1 MRDPMSWA
9 LPVARL
15 FGVTVKIHILYPLIA
30 LGLILRAAADKSA
43 APGAW
48 IEVTILFGMLLVII
62 ICHEYGHIFGARYA
76 DGDGDQIMI
85 WPLGGLA
92 YVDVPHTPR
101 AHLIAVV
108 AGPLVNLILCAIVAI
123 GLGVAGFV
131 APYKPFQNPLNP
143 QMSNW
148 REGAIYS
155 RYGPPA
161 MDDRDILGRAI
172 MRALNKADKPDRAA
186 EDLKKQLDEDRK
198 QPYFVAQEPTG
209 PRGVSWFDVQ
219 SLGDGKL
226 VLKNRPDVA
235 VRPAVLPTWARF
247 ACEFHLL
254 SYWLLLF
261 NLLPAFP
268 LDGGRIFQSLLWFRT
283 DYRYA
288 TTTAVTVGSVTALVM
303 LVVAFIYNEA
313 LVLGLALFMYISC
326 RQQLMIL
333 EAGADESGLGYDFSQ
348 GYTSLERGEP
358 VPPKPKRPNFIQR
371 WLLQRAARRLQR
383 DLEQRE
389 QDDARMDVLLEK
401 IAREGKESLTDE
413 ERRFLK
419 RVSDQYR
426 RRT

>member
-30 LGLILRAAADKSA
+30 LGLILRAGADKSA
-43 APGAW
+43 PAGAW
-48 IEVTILFGMLLVII
+48 VEAAILFGMLLVIV
-62 ICHEYGHIFGARYA
+62 ICHEFGHIFGARSV
-76 DGDGDQIMI
+76 DGDGEQILI

-101 AHLIAVV
+101 AHLITAW
-108 AGPLVNLILCAIVAI
+108 AGPMVNVILCLIVAV
-123 GLGVAGFV
+123 GLAVGGFV
-131 APYKPFQNPLNP
+131 APLNPFQNPLNP
-143 QMSNW
+143 EMKSW
-148 REGAIYS
+148 RDGALYT
-155 RYGPPA
+155 RYGPPP
-161 MDDRDILGRAI
+161 MDDEQLFFRFLAT
-172 MRALNKADKPDRAA
+172 LDKPDRDA
-186 EDLKKQLDEDRK
+186 EKLKKQVEEERH
-198 QPYFVAQEPTG
+198 QPYYVTVNEATG
-209 PRGVSWFDVQ
+209 PRGVTWYDKQ

-226 VLKNRPDVA
+226 ALKTKPEVE
-235 VRPAVLPTWARF
+235 VRPAVLPVWARF
-247 ACEFHLL
+247 ACEFYLL
-254 SYWLLLF
+254 SLWLFLF

-268 LDGGRIFQSLLWFRT
+268 LDGGRIFQAILWGRA

-303 LVVAFIYNEA
+303 LVVAFVYNEA
-313 LVLGLALFMYISC
+313 LLLGLALFIYISC

-333 EAGADESGLGYDFSQ
+333 EAGADEAGLGYDFSQ

-358 VPPKPKRPNFIQR
+358 APPKPKKPNFIQR

-383 DLEQRE
+383 DLERRE
-389 QDDARMDVLLEK
+389 QDEARMDVLLEK
-401 IAREGKESLTDE
+401 IAREGKESLTEE

-426 RRT
+426 KRT

>member
-1 MRDPMSWA
+1 MRDPMTWA

-15 FGVTVKIHILYPLIA
+15 FGVTVKIHLLFPLIA

-48 IEVTILFGMLLVII
+48 IETTILFGMLLVIVVF
-62 ICHEYGHIFGARYA
+62 HEYGHIFGARYV

-101 AHLIAVV
+101 AHLIAAV
-108 AGPLVNLILCAIVAI
+108 AGPLVNVILCIIVAA
-123 GLGVAGFV
+123 GLAGAGFV
-131 APYKPFQNPLNP
+131 VPILNPFQNPLNP
-143 QMSNW
+143 QMKNW
-148 REGAIYS
+148 RDGAIYS
-155 RYGPPA
+155 RYGPPPMSDQDLFA
-161 MDDRDILGRAI
+161 RFLR
-172 MRALNKADKPDRAA
+172 NPDLTDHTG
-186 EDLKKQLDEDRK
+186 EKLKQQIDEERHE
-198 QPYFVAQEPTG
+198 PYFVAQERAG
-209 PRGVSWFDVQ
+209 PRGVTWFDVQ

-226 VLKNRPDVA
+226 VLKNRPDVE
-235 VRPAVLPTWARF
+235 VRRATLPTWARF
-247 ACEFHLL
+247 GCEFYLL
-254 SYWLLLF
+254 SYWLFLF

-268 LDGGRIFQSLLWFRT
+268 LDGGRIFQSLLWSRT

-303 LVVAFIYNEA
+303 LVASFVVNEA
-313 LVLGLALFMYISC
+313 LVLGLAVFMYISC

-333 EAGADESGLGYDFSQ
+333 EAGGDETGLGYDFSQ

-358 VPPKPKRPNFIQR
+358 PPPKRKRPNFIQR
-371 WLLQRAARRLQR
+371 WLLKRAARRLQR

-389 QDDARMDVLLEK
+389 QDEARMDVLLEK